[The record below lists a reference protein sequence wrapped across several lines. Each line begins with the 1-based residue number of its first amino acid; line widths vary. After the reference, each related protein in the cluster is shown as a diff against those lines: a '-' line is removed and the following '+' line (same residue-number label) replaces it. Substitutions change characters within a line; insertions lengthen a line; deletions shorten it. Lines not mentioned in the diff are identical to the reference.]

1 VSQDASSVPQ
11 RIAIAV
17 VEHEGCFLIG
27 PRPATAPLG
36 GLWEF
41 PGGKVRAGESA
52 EQAAVRECREE
63 TGLGVEVQ
71 GFLPEQLQSY
81 AHETVRLQF
90 LHCRPLRPASS
101 PHAPF
106 RWVPRAELR
115 NYPFPDGNRALLAHL
130 VGNPLV
136 VPERAATINGQAGQ
150 PPCVIPPP

>member
-1 VSQDASSVPQ
+1 VSQDSSSVPQ

-52 EQAAVRECREE
+52 AQAAVRECREE

-71 GFLPEQLQSY
+71 GFFPEQLQSY
-81 AHETVRLQF
+81 AYGTVRLQF
-90 LHCRPLRPASS
+90 LHCRPLGRASS

-115 NYPFPDGNRALLAHL
+115 NYPFPAGNRALLALL
-130 VGNPLV
+130 VGNPLA
-136 VPERAATINGQAGQ
+136 VPARSDRINGHAGQ
-150 PPCVIPPP
+150 PPCVSPPP